1 MLEGVGFIQDFG
13 GSHEEECKVRIV
25 VDFARITQRRRTA
38 TTVLGAQASRLPVA
52 NSGTRL
58 ARRASK
64 VEVQLLIHTGLQPG
78 GGRRE
83 KIGGTVLT
91 VSSCSK
97 GCEAVE
103 RRLVTFLGGRR
114 NR

>member
-1 MLEGVGFIQDFG
+1 MLIDFSASHAVGRPMPLATPALFCPRKDGQFWACAADANPRQSASARNDFIVFL
-13 GSHEEECKVRIV
+13 H
-25 VDFARITQRRRTA
+25 
-38 TTVLGAQASRLPVA
+38 LGL
-52 NSGTRL
+52 
-58 ARRASK
+58 ASK

-78 GGRRE
+78 GERRE

-103 RRLVTFLGGRR
+103 RRLVTFLGETR